1 MEALTCDRCLVQT
14 SRPPMIDSDCYWNYR
29 QARCEF
35 SEFCEY
41 QYNFGDVTLDQSCR
55 MRASKKL
62 PAPIHSGEL
71 FNAATASSTTGNEDV
86 SMSPAG
92 SYCAATTCSSCAAY
106 NECTPLD
113 PLPHSE
119 GMPRP
124 ATARK

>member
-1 MEALTCDRCLVQT
+1 
-14 SRPPMIDSDCYWNYR
+14 MIDSDCYWNYR

-71 FNAATASSTTGNEDV
+71 FNAATAASAAGKGGAAMSST
-86 SMSPAG
+86 G
-92 SYCAATTCSSCAAY
+92 SYCAGTSCSSCAAY
-106 NECTPLD
+106 NECTPLN
-113 PLPHSE
+113 PLPHAE
-119 GMPRP
+119 GLPSP